1 MGIRA
6 HRKVILV
13 AEIFETKDKVVDALK
28 RPIIQKK
35 QSPRLA

>member
-1 MGIRA
+1 MGIQA

-13 AEIFETKDKVVDALK
+13 AETFETKDKVVGALK
-28 RPIIQKK
+28 RPIIQKR